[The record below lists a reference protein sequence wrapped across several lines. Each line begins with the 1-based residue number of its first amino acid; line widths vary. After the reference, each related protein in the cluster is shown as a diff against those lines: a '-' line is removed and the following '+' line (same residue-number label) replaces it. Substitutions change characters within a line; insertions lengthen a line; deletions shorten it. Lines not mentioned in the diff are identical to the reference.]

1 MSIVAYIL
9 PVQVVQLEKE
19 VEYIKVGMLLCH
31 FSFLDAAFP
40 LLTFAKVSCFKD
52 SSLAQ
57 LKRELMLLRR
67 STMQRRV
74 VQRWLE
80 AVQRR
85 RREKEKEEEMV
96 RFDIVNQYFKLS
108 FHFCVLGKER
118 KRQLLEKDEMV
129 AALRERMK
137 SR

>member
-1 MSIVAYIL
+1 
-9 PVQVVQLEKE
+9 
-19 VEYIKVGMLLCH
+19 
-31 FSFLDAAFP
+31 
-40 LLTFAKVSCFKD
+40 
-52 SSLAQ
+52 
-57 LKRELMLLRR
+57 
-67 STMQRRV
+67 MQRRV
-74 VQRWLE
+74 IQRWLE

-96 RFDIVNQYFKLS
+96 RFDIVKQYFKLT